1 MREQSLNANVAFR
14 AALAGQLDVGR
25 YSVLLKKLL
34 HCHLRLDR
42 DQSKGM
48 IDEMSEREYEKLQ
61 SGIKRFR
68 CIRFPLTMRPMP
80 QARNNDLGNYGTY
93 P

>member
-25 YSVLLKKLL
+25 YSVLLKQLL

-42 DQSKGM
+42 DQSKSM
-48 IDEMSEREYEKLQ
+48 IDEMSEREYEKHQ
-61 SGIKRFR
+61 SGIKP
-68 CIRFPLTMRPMP
+68 IPVHQISVDHASDATS
-80 QARNNDLGNYGTY
+80 QKQ
-93 P
+93 